1 MDGLIDRDSAA
12 GQYGDGTGNPL
23 AHRCWG
29 HRRLLFLCLQRHD
42 LLSASTQSVAHLTL
56 PWWPCLA
63 GTEGDRQRV
72 APSVPARGIHGIDPG
87 QLARGSREATG
98 LGMGTPAQSTGQH
111 RSRLPTATACS
122 RRWSPPRF
130 RSTSVLAAAGWP
142 WPFRLRCWETGYFA
156 RPFQQLI
163 QAGLDHRDPCCRH
176 GVSPLQLAGRQHRT
190 PGPRSSVRGKPRPAV
205 RTLDARSD
213 ARPMLNHGGAD
224 TGTLS
229 GTHAG
234 ETQGM
239 KREPAR
245 LTAEDG
251 KGVMHVQIPP

>member
-1 MDGLIDRDSAA
+1 MLGPPPPAVSLPATSRPPERFDAVGRASHAAMVAVPGRDGRRSAKSRA
-12 GQYGDGTGNPL
+12 ISARKGHPW
-23 AHRCWG
+23 HRSW
-29 HRRLLFLCLQRHD
+29 
-42 LLSASTQSVAHLTL
+42 
-56 PWWPCLA
+56 
-63 GTEGDRQRV
+63 
-72 APSVPARGIHGIDPG
+72 PARPWH
-87 QLARGSREATG
+87 ARSYR

-130 RSTSVLAAAGWP
+130 QSTSVLAAAGWP

-176 GVSPLQLAGRQHRT
+176 GVSPLQLAGRQHRA
-190 PGPRSSVRGKPRPAV
+190 PGPRSSVRGKARPAV
-205 RTLDARSD
+205 RALDARSD
-213 ARPMLNHGGAD
+213 VRPMLNHGGAD

-234 ETQGM
+234 LSAP
-239 KREPAR
+239 RP
-245 LTAEDG
+245 G
-251 KGVMHVQIPP
+251 KLKA